1 MRRRFTGKS
10 RTGRGSIPRQMR
22 QQIYSRDKYTCQYC
36 QRVFDKDNL
45 TIDHLIPMALGGL
58 DEMTNYATCCR
69 SCNELKAAR
78 PLAEFAREI
87 NIEVE
92 DLPVHGDPVVN
103 NGKLPIQIRLL
114 RKQIFDRMRQGA
126 LKIKGKSAQNKLE
139 KTYRR
144 EFWAT
149 ELGQKLKAQQPLLP
163 GHVRIM
169 VPEIRTVAKTAREYL
184 LLVELA
190 KSANTRDLIGTVLG
204 ADIDIEARVRSLAR
218 RGKDPSL
225 EKRLNQAL
233 RRFEKANR
241 RHRSKMPQRNY
252 I

>member
-1 MRRRFTGKS
+1 
-10 RTGRGSIPRQMR
+10 
-22 QQIYSRDKYTCQYC
+22 
-36 QRVFDKDNL
+36 
-45 TIDHLIPMALGGL
+45 
-58 DEMTNYATCCR
+58 MTNYATCCR
-69 SCNELKAAR
+69 SCNGFKEAR
-78 PLAEFAREI
+78 PLEEFAREI
-87 NIEVE
+87 NIEIE

-103 NGKLPIQIRLL
+103 NSKLPIQIRVL

-126 LKIKGKSAQNKLE
+126 LNFKGKSAQNKLE

-144 EFWAT
+144 EFWST
-149 ELGQKLKAQQPLLP
+149 ELGQRLKAQQPLLP

-169 VPEIRTVAKTAREYL
+169 VPEIRTIAKTVSEYL

-190 KSANTRDLIGTVLG
+190 KSANTRDLIGTVLS
-204 ADIDIEARVRSLAR
+204 ADIDIEARVRSLAQ

-241 RHRSKMPQRNY
+241 RNRSQMPQKNH